1 MTHLLIKQAAGA
13 CLKHELAQQIK
24 KQKLL
29 ALNYHSKGENKLIGY
44 HCRTLNFKSV
54 GNFPPFVSNLSLHW
68 LFLPTR

>member
-54 GNFPPFVSNLSLHW
+54 
-68 LFLPTR
+68 

>member
-29 ALNYHSKGENKLIGY
+29 ALNYHSKGEKKTY
-44 HCRTLNFKSV
+44 WV
-54 GNFPPFVSNLSLHW
+54 
-68 LFLPTR
+68 PTIVEP